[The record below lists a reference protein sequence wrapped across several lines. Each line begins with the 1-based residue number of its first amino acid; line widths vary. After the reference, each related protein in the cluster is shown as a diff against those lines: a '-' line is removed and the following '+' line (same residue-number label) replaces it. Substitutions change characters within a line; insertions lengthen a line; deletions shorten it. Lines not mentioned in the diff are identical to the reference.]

1 MWWKYLIEAGFGP
14 IIYSI
19 GLSFWTVFKASR
31 YRRRVLTRSGS
42 LDSFIK
48 HLEPAWIKDQG
59 AVIQPEF
66 GSPFKDI
73 LHWLRN
79 NSNAMCIVG
88 NGSLL
93 GVITLIVASYL
104 LGLGFA
110 VFNIIVFF
118 ATAGQPLTTAT
129 RNDMLIDV
137 QMILLFLYRWNF
149 DNPQECALTISA
161 RIPLLNEA
169 FRAIRRIT

>member
-1 MWWKYLIEAGFGP
+1 
-14 IIYSI
+14 
-19 GLSFWTVFKASR
+19 
-31 YRRRVLTRSGS
+31 
-42 LDSFIK
+42 
-48 HLEPAWIKDQG
+48 
-59 AVIQPEF
+59 
-66 GSPFKDI
+66 
-73 LHWLRN
+73 
-79 NSNAMCIVG
+79 MCIVG

-110 VFNIIVFF
+110 VLNIIVFF